1 MTFVV
6 GEFNGMSLL
15 QAALKASPEIAVTEL
30 AGAMWREANSIID
43 DSVPLVPVKNGIL
56 RGSHTVE
63 MPKIDGMSIEVRFGY
78 GGAASAYSVIQHE
91 RTDFK
96 HTVGQAHYLSDPF
109 NAHAP
114 MIEARL
120 GADMQARNLFPGLA

>member
-6 GEFNGMSLL
+6 GDFNGMSLL

-30 AGAMWREANSIID
+30 AGAMYREANAIIA
-43 DSVPLVPVKNGIL
+43 DSVPLVPVKTGVL
-56 RGSHTVE
+56 RASHTVE
-63 MPKIDGMSIEVRFGY
+63 QPRIDGLSIEVRFGY
-78 GGAASAYSVIQHE
+78 GGAAQAYSVIQHE
-91 RTDFK
+91 RTDFH

-114 MIEARL
+114 TIELRL
-120 GADMQARNLFPGLA
+120 GADMQARKLFPGLT